1 VDRTRIIC
9 CDSLGSHL
17 EVAQVKRGTNFPV
30 YSLDRALHSQ
40 PKNMRQRL
48 IDVLTAL
55 PESITTVL
63 IAMGYCGGSLDNIC
77 ARQRLVI
84 PNLDDCITM
93 LLTKTDAQ
101 EGNLKQRGHMYFRDS
116 ECGGVNV
123 QQMLDDLCREY
134 GMERGIGIFGMW
146 FADYTHADI
155 IDTGVFDCYEEGYV
169 ESIQKQADLI
179 RCELDYVEG
188 SNRILEKLVSGQW
201 DEQFLIVPP
210 GTVLTKSV
218 FSLGEEFQ
226 YG

>member
-1 VDRTRIIC
+1 MDSTCIVC
-9 CDSLGSHL
+9 CDSLLSHL
-17 EVAQVKRGTNFPV
+17 EAAQVKMGTKCPI
-30 YSLDRALHSQ
+30 YTLDRALHSQ

-48 IDVLTAL
+48 IDVLNAL

-63 IAMGYCGGSLDNIC
+63 IAMGHCGGSLDNIC

-84 PNLDDCITM
+84 PDLDDCITM

-123 QQMLDDLCREY
+123 QRMLDNLRREY
-134 GMERGIGIFGMW
+134 GMERGTGIFGMW

-155 IDTGVFDCYEEGYV
+155 IDTGVFDCYEESYV

-179 RCELDYVEG
+179 RCELGYVEG

>member
-1 VDRTRIIC
+1 MDSTCIVC
-9 CDSLGSHL
+9 CDSLLSHL
-17 EVAQVKRGTNFPV
+17 EAAQVKMGTNYPV

-40 PKNMRQRL
+40 PKNMRQSL
-48 IDVLTAL
+48 LDVLNTL

-77 ARQRLVI
+77 TRQQLVI

-101 EGNLKQRGHMYFRDS
+101 EGNLKQRGHIYFRDS

-123 QQMLDDLCREY
+123 QRMLDNLRREY
-134 GMERGIGIFGMW
+134 GMERGTGIFGMW

-155 IDTGVFDCYEEGYV
+155 IDTGVFDCYEESYV

-179 RCELDYVEG
+179 RCELGYVEG

-201 DEQFLIVPP
+201 DEQFLIVTP

>member
-1 VDRTRIIC
+1 M
-9 CDSLGSHL
+9 
-17 EVAQVKRGTNFPV
+17 GTNYPI
-30 YSLDRALHSQ
+30 YTLDRALHSQ
-40 PKNMRQRL
+40 PQNMRQSL
-48 IDVLTAL
+48 LDVLNAL

-77 ARQRLVI
+77 ARQQLVI

-123 QQMLDDLCREY
+123 QRMLDNLCREY

-155 IDTGVFDCYEEGYV
+155 IDTGVFDCYEERYV

-179 RCELDYVEG
+179 RCELGYVEG

-210 GTVLTKSV
+210 GTVLTKST

>member
-1 VDRTRIIC
+1 MDSTCIVC
-9 CDSLGSHL
+9 CDSLLSHL
-17 EVAQVKRGTNFPV
+17 EAAQVKMGTKCPI
-30 YSLDRALHSQ
+30 YTLDRALHSQ
-40 PKNMRQRL
+40 PQNMRQSL
-48 IDVLTAL
+48 LDVLNAL

-77 ARQRLVI
+77 TRLQLVI

-123 QQMLDDLCREY
+123 QRMLDNLRQEY
-134 GMERGIGIFGMW
+134 GMERGTGIFGMW

-155 IDTGVFDCYEEGYV
+155 IDTGVFDCYEESYV

-179 RCELDYVEG
+179 RCELGYVEG

-210 GTVLTKSV
+210 GTVLTKST

>member
-1 VDRTRIIC
+1 MDSTCIVC
-9 CDSLGSHL
+9 CDSLLIHL
-17 EVAQVKRGTNFPV
+17 EAAQVKMGTNYPV

-40 PKNMRQRL
+40 PQNMRQRL
-48 IDVLTAL
+48 MAVLNAL

-63 IAMGYCGGSLDNIC
+63 IAIGYCGGSLASIC
-77 ARQRLVI
+77 ARQQLVI

-123 QQMLDDLCREY
+123 QRMLDNLRREY
-134 GMERGIGIFGMW
+134 GTERGTGIFGMW

-155 IDTGVFDCYEEGYV
+155 IDTGVFDCYEESYV

-210 GTVLTKSV
+210 GTVLTKSA

>member
-1 VDRTRIIC
+1 
-9 CDSLGSHL
+9 
-17 EVAQVKRGTNFPV
+17 
-30 YSLDRALHSQ
+30 
-40 PKNMRQRL
+40 MRQSL
-48 IDVLTAL
+48 LDVLNTL

-123 QQMLDDLCREY
+123 QRMLDNLCREY
-134 GMERGIGIFGMW
+134 GMERGTGIFGMW

-155 IDTGVFDCYEEGYV
+155 IDTGVFDCYEESYV

-179 RCELDYVEG
+179 RCELGYVEG

-210 GTVLTKSV
+210 GTVLTKSA
-218 FSLGEEFQ
+218 FSLGEDFQ

>member
-1 VDRTRIIC
+1 MNSTCIVC
-9 CDSLGSHL
+9 CDSLLSHL
-17 EVAQVKRGTNFPV
+17 EAAQVTMGTKYPI
-30 YSLDRALHSQ
+30 YTLDRALHSQ

-48 IDVLTAL
+48 MDVLNAL

-123 QQMLDDLCREY
+123 QRMLDNLRQEY
-134 GMERGIGIFGMW
+134 GMERGTGIFGMW

-155 IDTGVFDCYEEGYV
+155 IDTGVFDCYEESYV

-179 RCELDYVEG
+179 RCQLDYVEG
-188 SNRILEKLVSGQW
+188 SNHILEKLVSGQW

-210 GTVLTKSV
+210 GTVLTKSA

>member
-1 VDRTRIIC
+1 M
-9 CDSLGSHL
+9 
-17 EVAQVKRGTNFPV
+17 GTKYPI
-30 YSLDRALHSQ
+30 YTLDRALHSQ

-48 IDVLTAL
+48 MDVLNAL

-123 QQMLDDLCREY
+123 QRMLDNLRQEY
-134 GMERGIGIFGMW
+134 GMERGTGIFGMW

-155 IDTGVFDCYEEGYV
+155 IDTGVFDCYEE
-169 ESIQKQADLI
+169 S
-179 RCELDYVEG
+179 YVEG

-210 GTVLTKSV
+210 CTVLTKST